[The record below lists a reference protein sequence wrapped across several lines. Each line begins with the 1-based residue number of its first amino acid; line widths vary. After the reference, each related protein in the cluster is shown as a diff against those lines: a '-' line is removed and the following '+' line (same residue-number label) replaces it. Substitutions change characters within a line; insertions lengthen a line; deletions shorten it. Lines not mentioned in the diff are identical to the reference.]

1 MDKKGKLYKG
11 AIAIVYLC
19 MLFEGGSNILLSATK
34 TQLMQQFHISLS
46 QISILF
52 TVRSVVC
59 GLIPFFCGKL
69 SDLYGRK
76 KVILAGCL
84 LFLIY
89 YIMVPSFVTFQTM
102 IFMIILIGLGYSFMD
117 PSAQAILFD
126 SYDDATPMMP
136 YVQVAFAGGAIL
148 VPLAVSFLVSRGL
161 DWKISYYGYL
171 IMAICLGVFVYFQK
185 FPQPSTKV
193 SDKSSSKPARKSFL
207 HDPKPMREGLMI
219 FLFVVCNTLVSS
231 TVANFAD
238 VYLQNVFHDSAA
250 SSVRVL
256 SFYELGCIVGAIIIS
271 KIASRVHASKLMLF
285 CPIFSFVLFFAALFM
300 PNSILF
306 TLFVSL
312 SGLSTGT
319 MFSLAVSLSGQ
330 LFWKSSG
337 AATGAI
343 SSASAVGMVLASS
356 FVGGAIPLIG
366 IHQCYFIVSVAAA
379 INVLVGY
386 IVRRQYKELTG
397 QVSA

>member
-1 MDKKGKLYKG
+1 MNKKGQIYKG

-84 LFLIY
+84 LFVLY
-89 YIMVPSFVTFQTM
+89 YIMVPSFVTFQSM
-102 IFMIILIGLGYSFMD
+102 ILMIVLIGLGYSFMD

-136 YVQVAFAGGAIL
+136 FVQVAFAGGSIL

-171 IMAICLGVFVYFQK
+171 IMAVCLGIFVCFQK
-185 FPQPSTKV
+185 FPQPSTKG
-193 SDKSSSKPARKSFL
+193 SDKSASAKQNPFL
-207 HDPKPMREGLMI
+207 YDPKPMREGLMI
-219 FLFVVCNTLVSS
+219 FLFVVCSTLISS
-231 TVANFAD
+231 AVANYAD
-238 VYLQNVFHDSAA
+238 VYLQNVFSVSAA
-250 SSVRVL
+250 SSVRIL

-271 KIASRVHASKLMLF
+271 KIASRVHASKLMLY
-285 CPIFSFVLFFAALFM
+285 CPIFSFILFFISLFM
-300 PNSILF
+300 PNSTLF
-306 TLFVSL
+306 TIFISL

-319 MFSLAVSLSGQ
+319 MFSVGVSLSGQ

-356 FVGGAIPLIG
+356 FVGGAIPQIG
-366 IHQCYFIVSVAAA
+366 IHQCYFIISAAA
-379 INVLVGY
+379 AANVLIGY
-386 IVRRQYKELTG
+386 IVRKQYKKLTG
-397 QVSA
+397 KVSV